1 MRFTPMLGVMTAIA
15 VVLAAPAAFAQAHGQ
30 RPVAQTEAA
39 APASTAE
46 PAQAPA
52 GGAGDGGGMSKMH
65 GHMGGMGQSGGMMGM
80 MGAGG
85 SGGMMGMMGAGGPGG
100 MQGGMCNHMK
110 HQQGGGM
117 GSGMDAP
124 SLTDHVEGRIAFM
137 RAEIGITE
145 TQAPLWAPVADAL
158 RAVAKVAQERKAA
171 MAGEHPTAVADM
183 LVRHD
188 AMLTARQQSVRALRD
203 AYAKLNEK
211 LTEEQR
217 ANANEVLAPL
227 VHKM

>member
-39 APASTAE
+39 APAATAE

-52 GGAGDGGGMSKMH
+52 GGAGDGMSKMH
-65 GHMGGMGQSGGMMGM
+65 GYMGGMGQSGGMMDM

-110 HQQGGGM
+110 HQ
-117 GSGMDAP
+117 DAP
-124 SLTDHVEGRIAFM
+124 SLTEHVEGRIAFM

-145 TQAPLWAPVADAL
+145 AQAPLWAPVADAL

-171 MAGEHPTAVADM
+171 MAGERPTAVADM

-203 AYAKLNEK
+203 AYVKLNEK
-211 LTEEQR
+211 LTEDQR
-217 ANANEVLAPL
+217 ANASEVLAPL